1 MTRDKQLREV
11 KSIHVQEEETSGSTI
26 DMKTVKEIERE
37 GGRERERVRE
47 GFTQTSFNDCS
58 RQVI

>member
-37 GGRERERVRE
+37 GGRERE
-47 GFTQTSFNDCS
+47 
-58 RQVI
+58 